1 MKLAAI
7 DIGSNGI
14 RLLIC
19 RPLELK
25 SPSSTFKKVELTR
38 LPLRLGD
45 DVFNTK
51 NISKKKA
58 DLLLKAMQ
66 AFSLLMEIYNV
77 DGFKACATSAMRD
90 AQNAEKIIQKI
101 FQKTGIPIH
110 IISGIEESRLI
121 IQSFVHQLNPQKQY
135 LHIDVGGGSTEISL
149 IIGRQTIQTKSFN
162 IGTIRL
168 KENQVKQQEWNHLN
182 EWLSSAMDFHT
193 ETVAVGTGGNINKLF
208 GLSENH
214 SSESMSLSQLEQMTQ
229 FIKSKTK
236 EEKIYTLQMN
246 PDRAEVIDYA
256 GDIYVNI
263 MKKCHAKSIIAP
275 NKGLKDGIIHDLW
288 IRQFQTP
295 S

>member
-51 NISKKKA
+51 HISKKKA

-66 AFSLLMEIYNV
+66 AFSLLLEIYNV

-90 AQNAEKIIQKI
+90 AQNADKIIQKI
-101 FQKTGIPIH
+101 LQKTGIPIH

-168 KENQVKQQEWNHLN
+168 KENQVQQQEWNHLN
-182 EWLSSAMDFHT
+182 EWLTSSMDFHA

-214 SSESMSLSQLEQMTQ
+214 ASESMSLSQLEQMTQ

-263 MKKCHAKSIIAP
+263 MKKCHATSIIAP

>member
-51 NISKKKA
+51 HISKKKA

-66 AFSLLMEIYNV
+66 AFSLLLEIYNV

-90 AQNAEKIIQKI
+90 AQNADKIIQKI
-101 FQKTGIPIH
+101 LQKTGIPIH

-149 IIGRQTIQTKSFN
+149 IIGRKTIQTKSFN

-168 KENQVKQQEWNHLN
+168 KENQVQQQEWNHLN
-182 EWLSSAMDFHT
+182 EWLTSSMDFHA

-214 SSESMSLSQLEQMTQ
+214 ASESMSLSQLEQMTQ

-263 MKKCHAKSIIAP
+263 MKKCHATSIIAP